1 MICLASRSPRRAQ
14 LLTQIGVPHY
24 VHAADI
30 DETPL
35 LNEPAQAYV
44 ERMAQ
49 EKAQAIALQCADVVL
64 GADTSVIID
73 GDILGKPADEQDA
86 AAMLQRLSGR
96 WHQVVSGVAL
106 AQQTADGLRC
116 EALSVITE
124 VQFVELNQQQI
135 AAYIATGEPADKA
148 GAYGIQGFGAVMVAS
163 LQGCYSNVVGLPL
176 QQTAALL
183 SRWQIPVWQPM
194 ATKENA

>member
-14 LLTQIGVPHY
+14 LMTQIGVPHY
-24 VHAADI
+24 VQAADI

-35 LNEPAQAYV
+35 LNESAQAYV
-44 ERMAQ
+44 ERLAQ
-49 EKAQAIALQCADVVL
+49 QKAQAVARSCADVVL

-86 AAMLQRLSGR
+86 VAMLQRLSGR

-106 AQQTADGLRC
+106 AQQTADGLRS
-116 EALSVITE
+116 EALSVVTE
-124 VQFVELNQQQI
+124 VQFVELNQKQI
-135 AAYIATGEPADKA
+135 ATYIATGEPADKA
-148 GAYGIQGFGAVMVAS
+148 GAYGIQGLGAVLVAC

-194 ATKENA
+194 ATKENV